1 MLATP
6 RSVRFP
12 ALFCSMLLFL
22 FSATLL
28 SFTTHP
34 SSYRFVNPTMVA
46 DTQPY
51 ANALNRSD
59 LDRYRYLDERN
70 VLVFDTGLH
79 VELLS
84 ANELL
89 AQGLPVNMNRVRTE
103 KPVFDTGSVFKLSPQ
118 GGLVEIMT
126 KTKVK

>member
-1 MLATP
+1 MQATP
-6 RSVRFP
+6 SSVRIP
-12 ALFCSMLLFL
+12 ALFCCMLLFL
-22 FSATLL
+22 FGATLV

-34 SSYRFVNPTMVA
+34 SSYRFVNPTVVN
-46 DTQPY
+46 DTQLY

-59 LDRYRYLDERN
+59 LDRYRYRDERN
-70 VLVFDTGLH
+70 VLLFDTGLQ

-89 AQGLPVNMNRVRTE
+89 AQGLPVNLNHVRTE